1 MFFFF
6 FGMFLQIGSARNN
19 IVSVVN
25 LQLSQAASEEADIKV
40 IVIWTG
46 IQ

>member
-1 MFFFF
+1 
-6 FGMFLQIGSARNN
+6 MFLQIGSARNN